1 MKSHGQQLAD
11 LNSSASTVLAYG
23 ATDAGRALI
32 AWIDALTAMYVEDLL
47 DVKPDQLLH
56 LQGKLA
62 QLKEMRAAASGSG
75 KTNGRV

>member
-1 MKSHGQQLAD
+1 MRNHGQQLAELD
-11 LNSSASTVLAYG
+11 RCAAAVLDHA
-23 ATDAGRALI
+23 ATDAGRHMV
-32 AWIDALTAMYVEDLL
+32 AWIDALMEMYIQDLL
-47 DVKPDQLLH
+47 DVTPDHLLH